1 MIPGGR
7 MISTPTVMP
16 PTNDTLRRARCPHRP
31 ASGQRPPLQYTQH
44 PFILCRRARRPGAP
58 LEVCLLPVPWSRLPE
73 KDGGCFAPGR
83 GTFQG
88 WKVPKDP
95 RVVVLTKSAALRTPR
110 CGHPSLRSLA
120 RPLPT
125 TTTAQPLAALPPY
138 GCGVPLAG
146 TTLGRGWVPG
156 GSAPYDFRTQ
166 SARLEN
172 GLNLFGADMN
182 LGPLRP
188 PPAAARI
195 YQITRFPS
203 FPRRASRMPCLF
215 SFGCFAPRT
224 M

>member
-1 MIPGGR
+1 MRRPWSCRRSNFYPPG
-7 MISTPTVMP
+7 
-16 PTNDTLRRARCPHRP
+16 LR
-31 ASGQRPPLQYTQH
+31 L
-44 PFILCRRARRPGAP
+44 LCRDEGY
-58 LEVCLLPVPWSRLPE
+58 
-73 KDGGCFAPGR
+73 FAPGR
-83 GTFQG
+83 GTFHG

-156 GSAPYDFRTQ
+156 GSAPYDFRTR
-166 SARLEN
+166 STRLEN
-172 GLNLFGADMN
+172 SLNLFGAGMN

-188 PPAAARI
+188 PPAAARAG
-195 YQITRFPS
+195 QIRWSFFPHIAPLVCLAFSASVAS
-203 FPRRASRMPCLF
+203 FLAPCRAR
-215 SFGCFAPRT
+215 
-224 M
+224 

>member
-1 MIPGGR
+1 MW
-7 MISTPTVMP
+7 
-16 PTNDTLRRARCPHRP
+16 RP
-31 ASGQRPPLQYTQH
+31 A
-44 PFILCRRARRPGAP
+44 
-58 LEVCLLPVPWSRLPE
+58 
-73 KDGGCFAPGR
+73 GGGYFAPGR

-110 CGHPSLRSLA
+110 RGHPSLRSLA

-156 GSAPYDFRTQ
+156 GSAPYDFRTRG
-166 SARLEN
+166 ARLEN
-172 GLNLFGADMN
+172 GLNLFGAGMN
-182 LGPLRP
+182 LGPFRS

-195 YQITRFPS
+195 YQIHVSPLFPLAPLVCLAFS
-203 FPRRASRMPCLF
+203 APLDLFCASRRGRCPQRPGGGYHPPLQILSPRPAALYTGRMGT
-215 SFGCFAPRT
+215 SAPT
-224 M
+224 GNAVCSMHHVGPDDPYPLWPTAISP

>member
-7 MISTPTVMP
+7 MISAPTVIP
-16 PTNDTLRRARCPHRP
+16 PTNDTLRRGRCPHRP
-31 ASGQRPPLQYTQH
+31 A
-44 PFILCRRARRPGAP
+44 
-58 LEVCLLPVPWSRLPE
+58 
-73 KDGGCFAPGR
+73 DGGYFAPGR
-83 GTFQG
+83 GTFHG

-166 SARLEN
+166 SARLGK
-172 GLNLFGADMN
+172 GLNLFGAGVN
-182 LGPLRP
+182 LGPFRP
-188 PPAAARI
+188 PPAAARAS
-195 YQITRFPS
+195 QIRCPS
-203 FPRRASRMPCLF
+203 FSTLRLSCALPFRLR
-215 SFGCFAPRT
+215 
-224 M
+224 